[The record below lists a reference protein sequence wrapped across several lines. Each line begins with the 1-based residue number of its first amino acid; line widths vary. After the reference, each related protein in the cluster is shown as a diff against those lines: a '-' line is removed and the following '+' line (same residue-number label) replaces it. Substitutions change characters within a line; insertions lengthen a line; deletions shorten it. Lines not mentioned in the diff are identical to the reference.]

1 MSINHNQNS
10 TPQDRLSMRKSVLI
24 WIAGAMLG
32 WVFAFVGIYSFLRF
46 TDHSSSPHNQP
57 SLATDYDARS
67 LSEIEPAAGPA
78 TKPKS
83 QQDDLEA
90 EAEQP

>member
-1 MSINHNQNS
+1 MSMNRNQNPS
-10 TPQDRLSMRKSVLI
+10 PPDRLSLRKSVLI

-46 TDHSSSPHNQP
+46 TDHSGGSHGQP

-78 TKPKS
+78 TTPKP
-83 QQDDLEA
+83 QQDDQEEEA
-90 EAEQP
+90 Q